1 MVMAGMSSLQIL
13 LNCLHSISTLNVM
26 DTPKSNK
33 LDIIIPAFRGHS
45 QNFLMVLDGIS
56 EEDALQRI
64 EGRTN
69 HIIWM
74 VGNFLDMRYA
84 LGYILGLKEEFEF
97 KDFFFQGKAL
107 DESFKYPSLQQLKE
121 AFHKISPLVY
131 QKLLE
136 VSDEDL
142 DKAFPM
148 GMNID
153 FFPETVLNFV
163 GMCIGREDYLC
174 GQIGLMRRILGYKG
188 MKYDFDKDLKY

>member
-1 MVMAGMSSLQIL
+1 
-13 LNCLHSISTLNVM
+13 M
-26 DTPKSNK
+26 DTPTSKK

-56 EEDALQRI
+56 EEDALKRI
-64 EGRTN
+64 EGKTN

-74 VGNFLDMRYA
+74 AGNFLDMRYA
-84 LGYILGLKEEFEF
+84 LGALLGIQEEFEF
-97 KDFFFQGKAL
+97 KEVFFQGKSL
-107 DESFKYPSLQQLKE
+107 DESLEYPSLQQLKD

-136 VSDEDL
+136 VSDEEL

-153 FFPETVLNFV
+153 FFPETVLNFI

-174 GQIGLMRRILGYKG
+174 GQIGLMRRILGYEG
-188 MKYDFDKDLKY
+188 LKYEFDKDLKY

>member
-1 MVMAGMSSLQIL
+1 
-13 LNCLHSISTLNVM
+13 M
-26 DTPKSNK
+26 DIPKSNK
-33 LDIIIPAFRGHS
+33 LEIIIPAFRGHS
-45 QNFLMVLDGIS
+45 QNFLLVLDGIS
-56 EEDALQRI
+56 EEDALKRI

-69 HIIWM
+69 HIVWM

-84 LGYILGLKEEFEF
+84 LGNVFGISEEFEF
-97 KDFFFQGKAL
+97 KDFFSQGKTL
-107 DESFKYPSLQQLKE
+107 NESLKYPTLEQLK
-121 AFHKISPLVY
+121 ADFHKISPLIY
-131 QKLLE
+131 NKLLE
-136 VSDEDL
+136 ASDEEL

-174 GQIGLMRRILGYKG
+174 GQIGLMRRILGYEG

>member
-1 MVMAGMSSLQIL
+1 
-13 LNCLHSISTLNVM
+13 M
-26 DTPKSNK
+26 DTPRSKK

-56 EEDALQRI
+56 EEDALKRI

-74 VGNFLDMRYA
+74 AGNFLDMRYA
-84 LGYILGLKEEFEF
+84 IGNALGLEEEFEF
-97 KDFFFQGKAL
+97 KDYFFQGKAL
-107 DESFKYPSLQQLKE
+107 DESFRYPTLKQLT
-121 AFHKISPLVY
+121 ASFHTISPLVY

-136 VSDEDL
+136 ITDEEL
-142 DKAFPM
+142 DNAFPM

-153 FFPETVLNFV
+153 FFPENILNFI

-174 GQIGLMRRILGYKG
+174 GQIGLMRRIMNYEG
-188 MKYDFDKDLKY
+188 MKYDFNEDMNY

>member
-1 MVMAGMSSLQIL
+1 
-13 LNCLHSISTLNVM
+13 M
-26 DTPKSNK
+26 DNPKSQK

-45 QNFLMVLDGIS
+45 QSFLMVLESIS
-56 EEDALQRI
+56 EEDALKRI

-84 LGYILGLKEEFEF
+84 MGNVLGLAEEFKY

-107 DESFKYPSLQQLKE
+107 DESLAYPSLQDLI
-121 AFHKISPLVY
+121 ADFHRISPLVY
-131 QKLLE
+131 QRLLQVTDVE
-136 VSDEDL
+136 L
-142 DKAFPM
+142 NKAFPM

-153 FFPETVLNFV
+153 FFPEDVLNFV

-174 GQIGLMRRILGYKG
+174 GQMGLMRRILGYDA
-188 MKYDFDKDLKY
+188 MKYDFDLDMKY

>member
-1 MVMAGMSSLQIL
+1 
-13 LNCLHSISTLNVM
+13 M
-26 DTPKSNK
+26 DTPKSKK

-56 EEDALQRI
+56 EEDAKKRI

-84 LGYILGLKEEFEF
+84 LGNVLGLDLKNPHN
-97 KDFFFQGKAL
+97 DLFFQGKAL
-107 DESFKYPSLQQLKE
+107 DENLNYPTLKE
-121 AFHKISPLVY
+121 LKDSFHQISPLIY
-131 QKLLE
+131 SKLLE
-136 VSDEDL
+136 ISDEDL
-142 DKAFPM
+142 EKDFPM

-153 FFPETVLNFV
+153 FFPETVLNFI

-174 GQIGLMRRILGYKG
+174 GQIGLMRRILGYEG
-188 MKYDFDKDLKY
+188 MKYDFDNNMKY

>member
-1 MVMAGMSSLQIL
+1 
-13 LNCLHSISTLNVM
+13 M
-26 DTPKSNK
+26 DTPKSSK
-33 LDIIIPAFRGHS
+33 LEIIIPAFRGHS
-45 QNFLMVLDGIS
+45 QSFLMVLNGIT
-56 EEDALQRI
+56 EENALKRIDAK
-64 EGRTN
+64 TN

-84 LGYILGLKEEFEF
+84 LGNVLGLKKEFEF

-107 DESFKYPSLQQLKE
+107 DENLKYPTLKQLKDN
-121 AFHKISPLVY
+121 FHEISPLVY

-136 VSDEDL
+136 ASNEEL

-153 FFPETVLNFV
+153 FFPENVLNFV

-174 GQIGLMRRILGYKG
+174 GQMGLMRKILGYEG
-188 MKYDFDKDLKY
+188 MKYDFDMNMKY

>member
-1 MVMAGMSSLQIL
+1 
-13 LNCLHSISTLNVM
+13 M
-26 DTPKSNK
+26 DTPKSKK

-56 EEDALQRI
+56 EEDAKKRI

-84 LGYILGLKEEFEF
+84 LGNVLGLDLKNPHN
-97 KDFFFQGKAL
+97 DLFFQGKAL
-107 DESFKYPSLQQLKE
+107 DENLNYPTLKE
-121 AFHKISPLVY
+121 LKDSFHQISPLIY
-131 QKLLE
+131 NKLLE
-136 VSDEDL
+136 ISDEDL
-142 DKAFPM
+142 EKDFPM

-153 FFPETVLNFV
+153 FFPENVLNFI

-174 GQIGLMRRILGYKG
+174 GQIGLMRRILGYEG
-188 MKYDFDKDLKY
+188 MKYDFDTDMKY

>member
-1 MVMAGMSSLQIL
+1 
-13 LNCLHSISTLNVM
+13 M
-26 DTPKSNK
+26 DTPTSKQ
-33 LDIIIPAFRGHS
+33 LEIIIPAFRGHS

-56 EEDALQRI
+56 AQDALKRV
-64 EGRTN
+64 EGKTN

-74 VGNFLDMRYA
+74 AGNFLDMRYA
-84 LGYILGLKEEFEF
+84 LGSVLGIQEEFEF
-97 KDFFFQGKAL
+97 KELFFQGKSL
-107 DESFKYPSLQQLKE
+107 DESFTYPSLEQLKD

-136 VSDEDL
+136 VSDEEL

-153 FFPETVLNFV
+153 FFPETVLNFI

-174 GQIGLMRRILGYKG
+174 GQIGLMRRILGYEG
-188 MKYDFDKDLKY
+188 LKYEFDKNLKY

>member
-1 MVMAGMSSLQIL
+1 
-13 LNCLHSISTLNVM
+13 M
-26 DTPKSNK
+26 DKPKSQK

-45 QNFLMVLDGIS
+45 QSFLMVLEGIS
-56 EEDALQRI
+56 EEDSLKRI

-84 LGYILGLKEEFEF
+84 MGNVLGLTEEFKY

-107 DESFKYPSLQQLKE
+107 DESLAYPSLQDLITD
-121 AFHKISPLVY
+121 FHRISPLVY
-131 QKLLE
+131 QKLLQAT
-136 VSDEDL
+136 DEEL
-142 DKAFPM
+142 NKAFPM

-153 FFPETVLNFV
+153 FFPEDVLNFV

-174 GQIGLMRRILGYKG
+174 GQMGLIRRILGYDA
-188 MKYDFDKDLKY
+188 MKYDFDLNMKY

>member
-1 MVMAGMSSLQIL
+1 
-13 LNCLHSISTLNVM
+13 M
-26 DTPKSNK
+26 DIPISNK

-45 QNFLMVLDGIS
+45 QNFLMVLEGIS

-74 VGNFLDMRYA
+74 TGNFLDMRYA
-84 LGYILGLKEEFEF
+84 LGSVLGLKEEFEF

-107 DESFKYPSLQQLKE
+107 DESFKYPSLQKLKE

-131 QKLLE
+131 QKLLQA
-136 VSDEDL
+136 SDEDL
-142 DKAFPM
+142 DQAFPM

-174 GQIGLMRRILGYKG
+174 GQIGLMRRILGYEG

>member
-1 MVMAGMSSLQIL
+1 
-13 LNCLHSISTLNVM
+13 M
-26 DTPKSNK
+26 DTPKSKK

-45 QNFLMVLDGIS
+45 QSFLMVLDGIS
-56 EEDALQRI
+56 EEDAMKRI

-74 VGNFLDMRYA
+74 AGNFLDMRYA
-84 LGYILGLKEEFEF
+84 LGAVLGLQEEFEF
-97 KDFFFQGKAL
+97 RDLFFQGKAL
-107 DESFKYPSLQQLKE
+107 DENLKYPSLQELKGS
-121 AFHKISPLVY
+121 FHTISPLVY

-136 VSDEDL
+136 ATDEEL
-142 DKAFPM
+142 DKTFPM

-163 GMCIGREDYLC
+163 GMCIGREDYLS
-174 GQIGLMRRILGYKG
+174 GQIGLMRRILGYEG

>member
-1 MVMAGMSSLQIL
+1 
-13 LNCLHSISTLNVM
+13 M
-26 DTPKSNK
+26 DKPKSQK

-45 QNFLMVLDGIS
+45 QSFLMVLEGIS
-56 EEDALQRI
+56 EEDALKRI

-84 LGYILGLKEEFEF
+84 MGNVLGLTEEFQY

-107 DESFKYPSLQQLKE
+107 DESLAYPSLKDLI
-121 AFHKISPLVY
+121 ADFHSISPLVY
-131 QKLLE
+131 QRLLQ
-136 VSDEDL
+136 VTDEEL
-142 DKAFPM
+142 NKPFPM

-153 FFPETVLNFV
+153 FFPEDVLNFV

-174 GQIGLMRRILGYKG
+174 GQMGLMRRILGYDAI
-188 MKYDFDKDLKY
+188 KYDFDLDMKY